1 MPLRRHN
8 SYTLHSLE
16 KIKNGQCKC
25 VIDTREF
32 KCFHFGLEGNI
43 SISEF
48 WSI

>member
-16 KIKNGQCKC
+16 KIKNGQYKC

-32 KCFHFGLEGNI
+32 RCFQGGNI

-48 WSI
+48 WII